1 MGRARGGPVFSSVP
15 LHGRLSIA
23 IGLEPTTCV
32 DRDDVHSGEKYGLN
46 PQKPS
51 NSLRTVAE
59 GTMNGKRVTGKRASG
74 PALSMAPVP
83 ELPPTSLSTP
93 GDRTQRAFAAL
104 GSRVRLRI
112 LEALAVR
119 SMGLPDLAR
128 ELELNR
134 TTLRYHLSVLQE
146 QGWIQ
151 EAPPGKAQGSGRPAV
166 RYRASPHAWVGFPE
180 RHFELLGEIALR
192 ALLESAG
199 PDRTTEA
206 LRAKGSAFGRDLVQA
221 AAHRASLPEW
231 SPEAF
236 ETLILHGLFR
246 EFGVVGDVVA
256 RTPSDLTYRV
266 YTCPF
271 LELAEKMPGLV
282 CDAVDAGFHEGI
294 DRSMGEV
301 ATAKTACM
309 GHGDPFC
316 EYRLSWLRKRRQTI
330 LPRGEDG
337 GSDPRT

>member
-1 MGRARGGPVFSSVP
+1 
-15 LHGRLSIA
+15 
-23 IGLEPTTCV
+23 
-32 DRDDVHSGEKYGLN
+32 
-46 PQKPS
+46 
-51 NSLRTVAE
+51 
-59 GTMNGKRVTGKRASG
+59 MNGKRVAGKRASG
-74 PALSMAPVP
+74 PAPSLAPVLEHP
-83 ELPPTSLSTP
+83 PASLPVSS
-93 GDRTQRAFAAL
+93 DRTQRAFAAL

-112 LEALAVR
+112 LEALAAR
-119 SMGLPDLAR
+119 SMALPEIAR

-134 TTLRYHLSVLQE
+134 TTLRYHLAVLQE

-151 EAPPGKAQGSGRPAV
+151 EAPPGKAQGSGRPPV

-192 ALLESAG
+192 ALLESNGAE
-199 PDRTTEA
+199 RTTEA
-206 LRAKGSAFGRDLVQA
+206 LRAKGSALGQDLVHA
-221 AAHRASLPEW
+221 AAVRASLPEW

-236 ETLILHGLFR
+236 ENLVLHGLFR

-256 RTPSDLTYRV
+256 RTPTALTYRV

-301 ATAKTACM
+301 TTAKTACM

-316 EYRLSWLRKRRQTI
+316 EYRLSWLRKRRQTT
-330 LPRGEDG
+330 LPRAGDEG
-337 GSDPRT
+337 QEHRT